1 MNSEQKR
8 ALELRNAGMS
18 RAEIAAAMG
27 LTERQVKTRL
37 DYARR
42 WLDADPAARG
52 AAVAAGSTT
61 LPHSFWKRDGQYSV
75 YYKVDQE
82 ARGGSDLLSQVS
94 YAFKDIPAYVPKEVT
109 INHSDILSAYCLF
122 DAHIGMRAWGKETG
136 SDDYDL
142 NLAEQDI
149 KSAFARL
156 SARAVEGGEAV
167 LIVGGDTLHSDSNEN
182 VTPASKHPLDV
193 DGRQRLVVEVAIRSI
208 AWAIEHLSTRHEK
221 VTVKVH
227 RGNHD
232 IVSHL
237 ILAFALKERYRDVN
251 RIVVDMVE
259 TDWFWKQWGKVALFT
274 THGDR
279 GSPERFIGK
288 MADICPFWSA
298 APHRI
303 AISGHIHK
311 MQSSRI
317 HGAMWHSVDA
327 FCPADEYGSQFS
339 GRRGLAMMQLDKEHG
354 NIGMLFERIWR
365 EE

>member
-1 MNSEQKR
+1 MTPEQKR
-8 ALELRNAGMS
+8 VYDS
-18 RAEIAAAMG
+18 VQSG
-27 LTERQVKTRL
+27 LTIRQAADTLAISYEAAKSR
-37 DYARR
+37 YKRAKK
-42 WLDADPAARG
+42 WIEADPAFKS
-52 AAVAAGSTT
+52 AATAAGSSM
-61 LPHSFWKRDGQYSV
+61 LPHSFWKKDGQYSV
-75 YYKVDQE
+75 YYKVPQDESSGDLIERVAE
-82 ARGGSDLLSQVS
+82 AFQ
-94 YAFKDIPAYVPKEVT
+94 DIPAYEPASVT
-109 INHSDILSAYCLF
+109 ITHSDILSAYCLF

-142 NLAEQDI
+142 NLAERDI

-208 AWAIEHLSTRHEK
+208 AWAIEHLATRHEK

-232 IVSHL
+232 VVSHL
-237 ILAFALKERYRDVN
+237 ILAFALKERYRDTS
-251 RIVVDMVE
+251 RIIVDMGE

-365 EE
+365 E

>member
-1 MNSEQKR
+1 MTPEQKR
-8 ALELRNAGMS
+8 VYDGVRSGKTIREMANILNIDYVAAKS
-18 RAEIAAAMG
+18 R
-27 LTERQVKTRL
+27 
-37 DYARR
+37 YRR
-42 WLDADPAARG
+42 AKKWVDADPSAQNAAS
-52 AAVAAGSTT
+52 VAGSEVM
-61 LPHSFWKRDGQYSV
+61 PHSYWIKKNGVSAYFQSPKEAEVDDTLA
-75 YYKVDQE
+75 KVAD
-82 ARGGSDLLSQVS
+82 
-94 YAFKDIPAYVPKEVT
+94 AFRDIPAYVPADVT
-109 INHSDILSAYCLF
+109 ITHSDILSAYCLF

-136 SDDYDL
+136 GEDYDL
-142 NLAEQDI
+142 SLAEQDI

-156 SARAVEGGEAV
+156 SSRAVGGGEAV

-208 AWAIEHLSTRHEK
+208 AWAIEHLATRHEK

-237 ILAFALKERYRDVN
+237 ILAFALKERYRDTS
-251 RIVVDMVE
+251 RIIVDMGE

-274 THGDR
+274 SHGDR

-339 GRRGLAMMQLDKEHG
+339 GRRGLAMMQLDKQHG

>member
-1 MNSEQKR
+1 MNDEQKK
-8 ALELRNAGMS
+8 ALELRESGMS
-18 RAEIAAAMG
+18 RAEIAVAMG

-37 DYARR
+37 EMARK
-42 WLDADPAARG
+42 WLESDPSAQFAAKASG
-52 AAVAAGSTT
+52 ANVMPLAYWVKS
-61 LPHSFWKRDGQYSV
+61 DGVSAYFQTP
-75 YYKVDQE
+75 KED
-82 ARGGSDLLSQVS
+82 SDVS
-94 YAFKDIPAYVPKEVT
+94 LIDRVSEAFKYIPAYVPQEVT
-109 INHSDILSAYCLF
+109 ITNSDILSAYCLF

-237 ILAFALKERYRDVN
+237 ILAFALKERYRETG
-251 RIVVDMVE
+251 RIIVDMGE

>member
-1 MNSEQKR
+1 MTPEQKR
-8 ALELRNAGMS
+8 VYEAVKSGLTIQQAADTLAITYGAAKNRWQ
-18 RAEIAAAMG
+18 RAQKWVEADPSAQAAA
-27 LTERQVKTRL
+27 T
-37 DYARR
+37 
-42 WLDADPAARG
+42 
-52 AAVAAGSTT
+52 AAGANVM
-61 LPHSFWKRDGQYSV
+61 PHSYWIKKDGVSAYFQTPRADESESLIDRV
-75 YYKVDQE
+75 AE
-82 ARGGSDLLSQVS
+82 AFR
-94 YAFKDIPAYVPKEVT
+94 DIPAYEADPVT
-109 INHSDILSAYCLF
+109 ITHSDILSAYCLF
-122 DAHIGMRAWGKETG
+122 DAHIGMRAWGRETG

-142 NLAEQDI
+142 NLAERDI
-149 KSAFARL
+149 KSAFTRL
-156 SARAVEGGEAV
+156 SARAVDGGEAV

-208 AWAIEHLSTRHEK
+208 AWAIEHLATRHER

-237 ILAFALKERYRDVN
+237 ILAFALKERYRDTS
-251 RIVVDMVE
+251 RIVVDMSE

-279 GSPERFIGK
+279 GGPERFIGK

-317 HGAMWHSVDA
+317 HGAMWYSVDA
-327 FCPADEYGSQFS
+327 FCPSDEYGSQFA
-339 GRRGLAMMQLDKEHG
+339 GRRGLTMMQLDKEHG

-365 EE
+365 D